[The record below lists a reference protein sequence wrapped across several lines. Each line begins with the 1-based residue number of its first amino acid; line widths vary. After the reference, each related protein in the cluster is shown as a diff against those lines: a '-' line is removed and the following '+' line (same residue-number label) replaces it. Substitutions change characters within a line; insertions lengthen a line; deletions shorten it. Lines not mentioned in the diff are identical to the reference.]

1 MSGTTWDRSSVSK
14 TPSGSAQRSWYDEGR
29 GRMSEVTPTLASSVI
44 VAPSGYTDSEDDSD
58 HVRRPSYS
66 IQAPSGYS
74 GEVPGCL

>member
-1 MSGTTWDRSSVSK
+1 
-14 TPSGSAQRSWYDEGR
+14 
-29 GRMSEVTPTLASSVI
+29 MSEVTPTLASSVI